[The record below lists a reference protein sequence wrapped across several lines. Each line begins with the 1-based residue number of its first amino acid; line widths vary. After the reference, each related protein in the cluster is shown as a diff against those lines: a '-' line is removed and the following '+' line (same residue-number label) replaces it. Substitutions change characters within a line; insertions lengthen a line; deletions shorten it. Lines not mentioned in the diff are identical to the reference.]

1 MRLREYFK
9 EKKGIGILST
19 ADSKGSV
26 NAAIYARPHFMDD
39 GSITFI
45 MADRLSHKNLQ
56 SNPHASYLFIEEGK
70 RSVGKRLYLKKI
82 KEEQNSE
89 LIDSLRRNRRYEE
102 REYPERNR
110 YLVYFTIEKVL
121 PLIGDAEE
129 SPVA

>member
-1 MRLREYFK
+1 MRLSEYF
-9 EKKGIGILST
+9 EETKGIGILST
-19 ADSKGSV
+19 ADKKGRV

-45 MADRLSHKNLQ
+45 MADRLSHENLQ
-56 SNPHASYLFIEEGK
+56 ANAHASYLFIEEGK
-70 RSVGKRLYLKKI
+70 RSFGKRLYLKKI

-89 LIDSLRRNRRYEE
+89 LIDSLRRKRRYED
-102 REYPERNR
+102 REYTDKKRF
-110 YLVYFTIEKVL
+110 LVYFTIEKVL

>member
-1 MRLREYFK
+1 MRLSEYFE
-9 EKKGIGILST
+9 EKKGIGILAT
-19 ADSKGSV
+19 ADKKGSV

-45 MADRLSHKNLQ
+45 MADRLSHENLK

-70 RSVGKRLYLKKI
+70 RSTGKRLYLKKI

-89 LIDSLRRNRRYEE
+89 LIDSLRRNRRYKE
-102 REYPERNR
+102 REYSERKR

-121 PLIGDAEE
+121 PLIGDAAE